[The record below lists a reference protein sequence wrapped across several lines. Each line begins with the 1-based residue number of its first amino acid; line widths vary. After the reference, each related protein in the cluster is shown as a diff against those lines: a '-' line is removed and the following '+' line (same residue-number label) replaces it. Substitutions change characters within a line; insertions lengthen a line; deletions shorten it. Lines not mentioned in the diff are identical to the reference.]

1 MKKFLDEFKA
11 FAMRGNVIDMA
22 VGVVVGGAFSKIV
35 TSLVN
40 DVIMPCVTLLT
51 GAADFTSLSFVLKP
65 EMKEAGEVISEAI
78 AINYGSF
85 LQNIIDFVIIAF
97 SIFIAVKLINKL
109 ATLKK
114 KEEEEEKQPE
124 PPKGPTSEELLVE
137 IRDLLKEK

>member
-1 MKKFLDEFKA
+1 MKKLLNEFKA

-51 GAADFTSLSFVLKP
+51 GAADFTGLSLVLK
-65 EMKEAGEVISEAI
+65 EAVKDAAGNEITAGIS
-78 AINYGSF
+78 INYGSF
-85 LQNIIDFVIIAF
+85 IQNIIDFLIIAF
-97 SIFIAVKLINKL
+97 CIFMVVKLINKL
-109 ATLKK
+109 STLKK
-114 KEEEEEKQPE
+114 KEEEEAQPE
-124 PPKGPTSEELLVE
+124 PPKGPTTEELLSE

>member
-114 KEEEEEKQPE
+114 KEEEEKQSE

>member
-114 KEEEEEKQPE
+114 KEEEEKQPE
-124 PPKGPTSEELLVE
+124 LPKGPTSEELLVE